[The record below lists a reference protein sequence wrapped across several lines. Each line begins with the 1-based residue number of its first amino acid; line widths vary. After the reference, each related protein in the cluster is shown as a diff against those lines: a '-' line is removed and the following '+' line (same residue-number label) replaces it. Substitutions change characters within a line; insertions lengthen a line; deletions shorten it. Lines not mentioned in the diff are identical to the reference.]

1 MDYDIKELGVVY
13 CLSNK
18 SFPGWFKIGKTDA
31 LSAEGRAKQLS
42 NTSVP
47 FPYEVEF
54 AKRVFKS
61 HTEEAKAH
69 KYFANFR
76 VNNYREFFELPLTNI
91 AKYFND
97 NIKGH
102 WDPKPN
108 SNLISI
114 TTNKNLNLPIIREV
128 SNKIITIPNTV
139 KQNTLTQTIKS
150 QPVNIKIHKVKINNL
165 STEETDFLINK
176 CLEFRCIELKLFK
189 GYHFIDDI
197 IYEKVKLT
205 SDMIFNAVLNSPYI
219 GYLNVV
225 SDNFHEIIQEL
236 ISNSPQSF
244 IELRQCD

>member
-18 SFPGWFKIGKTDA
+18 SFPGWYKIGKTDVGTA
-31 LSAEGRAKQLS
+31 AQRAKQLS

-54 AKRVFKS
+54 AKRVFNSEKS
-61 HTEEAKAH
+61 EYNAH
-69 KYFANFR
+69 NYFEKYK
-76 VNNYREFFELPLTNI
+76 VNKEFFNVKLQDI

-102 WDPKPN
+102 WDPEPN
-108 SNLISI
+108 SNIVYI
-114 TTNKNLNLPIIREV
+114 TTNKNIVLPLLNEV
-128 SNKIITIPNTV
+128 SNNNIIIPNTTTHHTNI
-139 KQNTLTQTIKS
+139 QIKS
-150 QPVNIKIHKVKINNL
+150 QPINIKIRNVKVNNL
-165 STEETDFLINK
+165 TDEEKQFLIDK
-176 CLEFRCIELKLFK
+176 CLEFKCIELKLFK
-189 GYHFIDDI
+189 EYHFIDDI

-205 SDMIFNAVLNSPYI
+205 SDMTFNAVLNSPYM

-225 SDNFHEIIQEL
+225 SDNFHKIIQEL
-236 ISNSPQSF
+236 LCNSPQSF